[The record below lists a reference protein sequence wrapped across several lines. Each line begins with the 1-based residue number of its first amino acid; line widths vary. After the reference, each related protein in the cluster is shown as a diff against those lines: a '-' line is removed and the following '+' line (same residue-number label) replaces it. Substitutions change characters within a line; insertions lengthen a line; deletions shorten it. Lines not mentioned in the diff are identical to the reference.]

1 MTTNPPAAQHRKRDC
16 TFPVLWNLG
25 LITLGSALTGFAVKG
40 IAQPQ
45 GLLTGGASGMSL
57 FLYYVFGG
65 LTTGQW
71 FLLVNVPIFILGWVY
86 VSRRFFFYSLYGMAA
101 VAFFIEILP
110 WQIHLSDP
118 WLAVFTCGTIQGSGV
133 GIALRSLGST
143 GGTDI
148 LAVILKQRYNLA
160 IGKFKFF
167 SDGSL
172 FAMGF
177 SVLDPEHMLYSVAM
191 IFVTSVAVDYS
202 LNAFNERKLAIII
215 SNNPQAILADVLQKL
230 DRGATLLHGRGGYSG
245 QPKEVVLTMINNI
258 QLKRLEEL
266 VYSCDPDAFLIIGS
280 GFNVLGR
287 GFSTRKI
294 Y

>member
-1 MTTNPPAAQHRKRDC
+1 MSKSLHRRMRDH
-16 TFPVLWNLG
+16 TFSVPWNLA
-25 LITLGSALTGFAVKG
+25 LITLGSALIGFAVKG

-45 GLLTGGASGMSL
+45 GLLTGGASGLGL

-71 FLLVNVPIFILGWVY
+71 FLIINVPIFVLGWVF

-101 VAFFIEILP
+101 VTFFIEVIP
-110 WQIHLSDP
+110 WQVRLDDP
-118 WLAVFTCGTIQGSGV
+118 WLAVFTCGATLGTGV
-133 GIALRSLGST
+133 GVALRSLGST

-167 SDGSL
+167 TDVSL
-172 FAMGF
+172 FVVGF
-177 SVLDPEHMLYSVAM
+177 FVLDPERMLYSAAM
-191 IFVTSVAVDYS
+191 IFVTSIAVDYS
-202 LNAFNERKLAIII
+202 LNVFSERKLALII
-215 SNNPQAILADVLQKL
+215 SDNPRAILADVLQKL
-230 DRGATLLHGRGGYSG
+230 DRGATLLHGQGGYSG
-245 QPKEVVLTMINNI
+245 QPKEVVLTMVNNI

-266 VYSCDPDAFLIIGS
+266 VYASDPHAFLIIGS
-280 GFNVLGR
+280 GFNVLGQ